1 MTEITLQRPEGRI
14 HIEPVRGGHRVRL
27 EPFNQGK
34 WTQFTHH
41 ETTYPVGLIQAI
53 CQVKEF
59 GNICDEMRRDEVA
72 SYVGRSLRFAIFPYF
87 EEADFRGKRILDFGC
102 GMGAS
107 SMWLSRMFPESE
119 IVGVELEPH
128 LLEIARMR
136 RDFHRADKVTLL
148 QSPSGDSLPPDL
160 GTFDFVVFSALFE
173 HLLPHERP
181 ALLPK
186 VWETLSPG
194 GVLFLCETPHRYHF
208 KESHTTNLYGLNYLP
223 DRLTLWATRRF
234 SKRYG
239 PDVSWEFLLR
249 EGIRGGTVREILG
262 ILKATGSP
270 PELLTPRLLGTKDLI
285 DVWLESTSKTL
296 SKRLMARSFKIL
308 KTFTGIIYIPSLT
321 LAIRKKAGA
330 GARPARGLAG
340 SLRRKQTPSLPEP
353 GGLRGVRAG
362 FREAVAD
369 SLDGP

>member
-1 MTEITLQRPEGRI
+1 M
-14 HIEPVRGGHRVRL
+14 RL
-27 EPFNQGK
+27 EPFDQGR

-59 GNICDEMRRDEVA
+59 GNICDNARDEVA
-72 SYVGRSLRFAIFPYF
+72 SYVAASLRFAIFPYF
-87 EEADFRGKRILDFGC
+87 GKRQTSGVSTSSTSAAAW
-102 GMGAS
+102 GGVG

-173 HLLPHERP
+173 HLLPHEHP

-208 KESHTTNLYGLNYLP
+208 KESHTTNLYGLNCLP

-239 PDVSWEFLLR
+239 ADASWEFLLR
-249 EGIRGGTVREILG
+249 EGIRGGTVRDSRHPEGDRIAPRAAHPPAPRDQGPHRRLARVDKQDA
-262 ILKATGSP
+262 LQAT
-270 PELLTPRLLGTKDLI
+270 
-285 DVWLESTSKTL
+285 
-296 SKRLMARSFKIL
+296 
-308 KTFTGIIYIPSLT
+308 
-321 LAIRKKAGA
+321 
-330 GARPARGLAG
+330 
-340 SLRRKQTPSLPEP
+340 
-353 GGLRGVRAG
+353 
-362 FREAVAD
+362 
-369 SLDGP
+369 DGPVSSEFKNFYPESFTSRR